1 MTRVALVPEAHVES
15 RFAAVATRAGRVR
28 PDSSLPISLFVE
40 PELLGALQD
49 LATPLCE
56 AWRRMASASLSR
68 GRMPDATMLVDV
80 LDALGRE
87 LWAASAILQ
96 GRTELAR
103 PFRLVPTSPIQS
115 AQVRFPLDAIS
126 FFGDREPAHLRQPPI
141 RVDLAQTRDAM
152 FALLPRLAN
161 GIESDELAQLT
172 SQLPGPLQEV
182 LHRLRFASLLGP
194 APAPVVREVARDAVI
209 HLGHATLLANLDGAH
224 VLVDPWLPTP
234 SAGDTTRPWTTA
246 ELPPIAAVL
255 MTHHHWDHVNVD
267 TLIRLDRAVP
277 LYVPRQRE
285 DAVVRPQ
292 TVALLQY
299 LGFRD
304 VRELVAGDRIPLGAN
319 AEVIALPFY
328 GEDPTRIAYRGL
340 TYALRTGDAAA
351 LVHVDSGADYAGRSL
366 ADDPMLSSLG
376 LQLDPVFATRRQERG
391 FMIEH
396 TWEFLF
402 REIHEWVQPTENC
415 CNDAAALAHLAAVS
429 KTPRLVLYSE
439 GGADWYP
446 PGTDFLRGASDR
458 ARTRPFEFLAD
469 SLDVITERVRAAG
482 AEVVLSRPF
491 DTFSIGSR

>member
-15 RFAAVATRAGRVR
+15 RFAPVTTRAGRIR

-49 LATPLCE
+49 LATQLRE
-56 AWRRMASASLSR
+56 AWRRMVSASLSR
-68 GRMPDATMLVDV
+68 GRIPEATMLVDV

-87 LWAASAILQ
+87 LWAASPVLQ
-96 GRTELAR
+96 ARTELAQ
-103 PFRLVPTSPIQS
+103 PCMLVPTSPIQRDR
-115 AQVRFPLDAIS
+115 VCFPLDAIS
-126 FFGDREPAHLRQPPI
+126 FFGDREPAYLRQPPI
-141 RVDLAQTRDAM
+141 RVDVGQTRDAM

-161 GIESDELAQLT
+161 GIDGDELAKLG
-172 SQLPGPLQEV
+172 LPSPLQEV
-182 LHRLRFASLLGP
+182 VHRLRFASLLAP
-194 APAPVVREVARDAVI
+194 APAPAVREVARDSVI
-209 HLGHATLLANLDGAH
+209 HLGHATLLANLGGAH

-234 SAGDTTRPWTTA
+234 SAGDATRPWTTA
-246 ELPPIAAVL
+246 ELPPLAAIL
-255 MTHHHWDHVNVD
+255 FTHHHWDHVNVD

-277 LYVPRQRE
+277 LYVPRQRD
-285 DAVVRPQ
+285 DALVKPQ
-292 TVALLQY
+292 TVALLRY

-304 VRELVAGDRIPLGAN
+304 VRELSAGDRIPLGAN

-328 GEDPTRIAYRGL
+328 GEDPTRIDYRGL

-351 LVHVDSGADYAGRSL
+351 LVHVDSGPDHAGRSL
-366 ADDPMLSSLG
+366 ADDPQLSSLG
-376 LQLDPVFATRRQERG
+376 VRLDPVFATRRQERG

-402 REIHEWVQPTENC
+402 RPIHEWVSPTENC
-415 CNDAAALAHLAAVS
+415 CNDAAALAHLAAAT

-446 PGTDFLRGASDR
+446 SGTDFLRGAIER

-469 SLDVITERVRAAG
+469 SLDVITERVQAAG
-482 AEVVLSRPF
+482 SEIVLSRPF